1 MVKPNKQKRNITMG
15 IPIPYALRDAMR
27 RIARRNERSA
37 AAEVRLAIANHV
49 AKHGGEVVDVG

>member
-1 MVKPNKQKRNITMG
+1 MIKPEKRKRNVTMG

-49 AKHGGEVVDVG
+49 AAHGGEVVNG